1 MHPGLLTRCFFDGSV
16 LLTLVFVPAQYNGH
30 AVLHGHPGAGAHKGF
45 TGLRFEGNTYALQN
59 YGGKQSIVL
68 AETPDALEKG
78 SCQGVVIK
86 DEINGDSDWRVKQTT
101 FTLSKTVVG
110 STTTFEFADYLLFPW
125 IDQVQYSVEY
135 SRNDAVPSATASTDH
150 GEDGTTV
157 TVRTANM
164 NGSVVHVTATQCPYT
179 PGAPNRK

>member
-1 MHPGLLTRCFFDGSV
+1 MLTLLTF
-16 LLTLVFVPAQYNGH
+16 VFVPTQYNGH
-30 AVLHGHPGAGAHKGF
+30 AVLHGHPGERPGRLKGV
-45 TGLRFEGNTYALQN
+45 TGLRVEGNIYALQN

-68 AETPDALEKG
+68 AETPDALEKD

-135 SRNDAVPSATASTDH
+135 SSSDAVPSATASTDH
-150 GEDGTTV
+150 SEDGTTV
-157 TVRTANM
+157 TVRTVNM
-164 NGSVVHVTATQCPYT
+164 NGSIVHVTATQCPYA
-179 PGAPNRK
+179 PKAPNRK

>member
-1 MHPGLLTRCFFDGSV
+1 MLLTF
-16 LLTLVFVPAQYNGH
+16 VFVSAQYNGH

-157 TVRTANM
+157 TVRTDNM

-179 PGAPNRK
+179 PEAPNRK